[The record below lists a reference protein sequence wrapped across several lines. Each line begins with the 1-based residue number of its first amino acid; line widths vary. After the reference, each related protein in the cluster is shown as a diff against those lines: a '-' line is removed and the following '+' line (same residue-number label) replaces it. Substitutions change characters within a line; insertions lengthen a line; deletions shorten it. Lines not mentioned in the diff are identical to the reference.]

1 MKEKNQKVLFVLAI
15 MFIGFNLRA
24 ALTGVGPLVSMI
36 QSDLHLSSGAT
47 GFITTIP
54 LLAFAAMS
62 LLVSK
67 ISAKLGEGKTI
78 LLSFLI
84 MAAGLLVRSYLGTAG
99 LFLGTVLAGI
109 GIAFG
114 NVLLPV
120 IIKGK
125 FPEKAAALTSVYTA
139 SMGLFASISAAISAP
154 LALHVGW
161 RNSMAVWAILVVIG
175 ILFWLPFV
183 PMKMKQE
190 QGDAVK
196 GLFKNPIAIWL
207 SVFMGLQSLLFY
219 CFVAWLPTILAVKG
233 FDAEAAGYLFS
244 IYQVLGI
251 PASFITPLLAGR
263 KNDQRWVVCLIA
275 GAYVL
280 GLLMITAFQVK
291 AVIGIG
297 VAICGFCSGCCL
309 SIAMLM
315 INTRASNAAVS
326 GQLSGMSQAAG
337 YILAAVG
344 PSAMGVVFDM
354 TQNWTITLTILI
366 VIMIPLFMAGWN
378 AAKDRKVQNPIEK
391 G

>member
-1 MKEKNQKVLFVLAI
+1 

-67 ISAKLGEGKTI
+67 ISARLGEGKTI
-78 LLSFLI
+78 LLSFIIL
-84 MAAGLLVRSYLGTAG
+84 AGGLLVRSYLGTAG
-99 LFLGTVLAGI
+99 LFLGTVLAGV

-120 IIKGK
+120 IIKGN

-139 SMGLFASISAAISAP
+139 SMGLFASIAAAISAP
-154 LALHVGW
+154 LALQAGW
-161 RNSMAVWAILVVIG
+161 KNSMAVWVILVVIG

-196 GLFKNPIAIWL
+196 GLCKNSIAIWL
-207 SVFMGLQSLLFY
+207 SLFMGLQSLLFY

-233 FDAEAAGYLFS
+233 FDAETAGYLFS
-244 IYQVLGI
+244 IYQILGI
-251 PASFITPLLAGR
+251 PASFLTPLLAGR
-263 KNDQRWVVCLIA
+263 KNDQRMVVSLIVA
-275 GAYVL
+275 AYVL
-280 GLLMITAFQVK
+280 GLLMITVFQVK

-326 GQLSGMSQAAG
+326 GQLSGMSQAVG

-344 PSAMGVVFDM
+344 PSAMGVIFDL

-366 VIMIPLFMAGWN
+366 VMLVPLFAAGWN
-378 AAKDRKVQNPIEK
+378 AARDRLV
-391 G
+391 

>member
-1 MKEKNQKVLFVLAI
+1 
-15 MFIGFNLRA
+15 
-24 ALTGVGPLVSMI
+24 
-36 QSDLHLSSGAT
+36 
-47 GFITTIP
+47 
-54 LLAFAAMS
+54 
-62 LLVSK
+62 
-67 ISAKLGEGKTI
+67 
-78 LLSFLI
+78 

-297 VAICGFCSGCCL
+297 WPSAASVPAAAWYRYADDQYQSQQCGRF
-309 SIAMLM
+309 
-315 INTRASNAAVS
+315 

-344 PSAMGVVFDM
+344 PSAMGGC
-354 TQNWTITLTILI
+354 L
-366 VIMIPLFMAGWN
+366 
-378 AAKDRKVQNPIEK
+378 
-391 G
+391 

>member
-62 LLVSK
+62 LMVSK

-263 KNDQRWVVCLIA
+263 KNDQRWVVCL
-275 GAYVL
+275 
-280 GLLMITAFQVK
+280 
-291 AVIGIG
+291 
-297 VAICGFCSGCCL
+297 
-309 SIAMLM
+309 
-315 INTRASNAAVS
+315 
-326 GQLSGMSQAAG
+326 
-337 YILAAVG
+337 
-344 PSAMGVVFDM
+344 
-354 TQNWTITLTILI
+354 
-366 VIMIPLFMAGWN
+366 
-378 AAKDRKVQNPIEK
+378 
-391 G
+391 

>member
-1 MKEKNQKVLFVLAI
+1 

-78 LLSFLI
+78 LLSFFI

-99 LFLGTVLAGI
+99 LFLGTVLAGV

-161 RNSMAVWAILVVIG
+161 RNSMAVWVILVVIG

-183 PMKMKQE
+183 SMKMKQE
-190 QGDAVK
+190 HGDAVK
-196 GLFKNPIAIWL
+196 GLFKNSIAIWL
-207 SVFMGLQSLLFY
+207 SLFMGLQSLLFY

-233 FDAEAAGYLFS
+233 FDAETAGYLFS
-244 IYQVLGI
+244 IYQILGI

-275 GAYVL
+275 AAYVL
-280 GLLMITAFQVK
+280 GLLMITAFQIK
-291 AVIGIG
+291 AVISIG

-344 PSAMGVVFDM
+344 PSAMGVVFDL

-366 VIMIPLFMAGWN
+366 VIMVPLFTAGWN
-378 AAKDRKVQNPIEK
+378 AAKDRKV
-391 G
+391 